1 MNNLKFLRRL
11 NDTDYVV
18 VNDNESTTI
27 KLMNIFND
35 KIIKI
40 KNLNEI
46 ILNVNLSDD
55 YIIVSIK
62 DFVVILN
69 MDFDILRRFKCQQ
82 SVKISLNGRLLSYLS
97 TVNNLITSGI
107 IASNKNFYTD
117 KASSS
122 LKELTYNL
130 RESYKHFNISKS
142 VPISDHSNSN
152 DINNDDNDLFK
163 VINVLDLHTNKIVN
177 QFELSSY
184 SPLSYMSISHSGRLI
199 FVADSNAHIFHI
211 YELRPKPLISF
222 NSDNDDNDTFEP
234 VWHRYSLHRGYTSA
248 VVTSMTWSLDER
260 FVGVCTDKGTIHIYA
275 INPVGGKVTKAH
287 MESIPIN
294 LGFFQPL
301 SVEISPIARI
311 KIKFNEY
318 PNINP
323 RRLSIRFEYPQQKSQ
338 LNLFVYDEDYHQL
351 KKFNLVLNFIDHDS
365 NNDDH
370 FGGIFSGDKKLIVE
384 RISEIDIKEVESTSH
399 NCNNINTR
407 YKCKDN
413 VFEIETNNF
422 GNTIYKA
429 NQFEFK
435 RTDEINIDEVDE
447 TISKASY
454 YKVRPESKV
463 FMSENEDEGGDL
475 QSTMDDNIDKSHI
488 HSLIPALPNGYT
500 TKTSFSLPDQSAI
513 KNMIKNG
520 YRKFSMSFNYDNDID
535 DEDAFDDNN
544 FNFNNT
550 LDDDLTYREAI
561 NASEEADKFVVGLVD
576 DDDH

>member
-1 MNNLKFLRRL
+1 
-11 NDTDYVV
+11 
-18 VNDNESTTI
+18 
-27 KLMNIFND
+27 
-35 KIIKI
+35 
-40 KNLNEI
+40 
-46 ILNVNLSDD
+46 
-55 YIIVSIK
+55 
-62 DFVVILN
+62 
-69 MDFDILRRFKCQQ
+69 
-82 SVKISLNGRLLSYLS
+82 
-97 TVNNLITSGI
+97 
-107 IASNKNFYTD
+107 
-117 KASSS
+117 
-122 LKELTYNL
+122 
-130 RESYKHFNISKS
+130 
-142 VPISDHSNSN
+142 
-152 DINNDDNDLFK
+152 
-163 VINVLDLHTNKIVN
+163 
-177 QFELSSY
+177 
-184 SPLSYMSISHSGRLI
+184 
-199 FVADSNAHIFHI
+199 
-211 YELRPKPLISF
+211 
-222 NSDNDDNDTFEP
+222 
-234 VWHRYSLHRGYTSA
+234 
-248 VVTSMTWSLDER
+248 MTWSLDER

-275 INPVGGKVTKAH
+275 INPIGGKVTKAH

-294 LGFFQPL
+294 LSFFQPL

-323 RRLSIRFEYPQQKSQ
+323 RKLSIRFEYPQQKSQ
-338 LNLFVYDEDYHQL
+338 LNLFVYDEDYNQL
-351 KKFNLVLNFIDHDS
+351 KKFNLILNFIDHDS
-365 NNDDH
+365 NDDDH
-370 FGGIFSGDKKLIVE
+370 YGGIFSGDKKLIVE
-384 RISEIDIKEVESTSH
+384 RISEIDIKEVESTSQ